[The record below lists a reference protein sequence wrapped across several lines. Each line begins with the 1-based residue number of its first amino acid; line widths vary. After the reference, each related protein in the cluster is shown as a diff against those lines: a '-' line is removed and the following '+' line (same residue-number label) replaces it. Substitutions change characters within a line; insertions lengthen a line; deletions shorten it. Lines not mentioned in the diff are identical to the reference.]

1 MFKKLFL
8 PVGILVAVIWSLAA
22 PAAGLFCKEYIGTP
36 AMIVAI
42 FLVSGM
48 QVKFNELKFDRKFIL
63 GLILGSA
70 FTLIGLSFSGWLTLA
85 WLPWIKLCWP
95 GCW

>member
-48 QVKFNELKFDRKFIL
+48 QVKFVPVNMIFSNDSYIICEKVASENNELRLYDSVIVKGK
-63 GLILGSA
+63 
-70 FTLIGLSFSGWLTLA
+70 
-85 WLPWIKLCWP
+85 KLYD
-95 GCW
+95 GKIVG